1 VPNDDGAAA
10 PLGGDPGPPRS
21 AEPTLAGLAG
31 EVSWTY
37 VAAGASAVT
46 NVALLGFSLR
56 RLSVAEFGTYAVLS
70 TFALLLNA
78 FDFALST
85 TAVRAAATAATT
97 RDHDERSSSL
107 ETIRAVH
114 ACNVGLAVGV
124 LASTIAG
131 CTIAALA
138 HAPRLAVLIGLLGLA
153 TSLGTG
159 TAVLLGVATGA
170 RRFRQLALATIAGL
184 MVSTLVTVLL
194 IGRFGVAILG
204 AAELGRVVAS
214 RGVIGRWVRPLGRL
228 ALPSRPSLGSLRAIA
243 RPVWSLL
250 AISVSGLAISST
262 DVLLLGAMSG
272 SAAAGAYRI
281 GSLLPAQA
289 TGLLFRGY
297 DAAFPLLAGERDP
310 ALQTQVTRLLTRLFS
325 VAAAAGLGAVA
336 LHADLVV
343 RALSG
348 TSEALSRRALIAFCI
363 VWSVNVV
370 IHGPALHLL
379 SRGGQALLARV
390 VLAELAVNVL
400 LTITLV
406 IVLGPIGAAVASLV
420 AVTASNLV
428 VAPAVM
434 RRALGAEVGRTV
446 WYTGLAAL
454 LAGAGS
460 AAAGRL
466 AGAMLAGPAASVV
479 VTLVV
484 TGACAAAAMALL
496 STRDERRLLAG
507 SLQRR
512 HARPPPRSETC

>member
-1 VPNDDGAAA
+1 MPKDDGAAA
-10 PLGGDPGPPRS
+10 PSGGGPGPPRS
-21 AEPTLAGLAG
+21 VEPALAGLAG

-37 VAAGASAVT
+37 LAAGVSAVT

-56 RLSVAEFGTYAVLS
+56 RLSVAEFGIYAVVS
-70 TFALLLNA
+70 TFALILNVI
-78 FDFALST
+78 DFALST
-85 TAVRAAATAATT
+85 TAVRAAATAATA
-97 RDHDERSSSL
+97 RDRYERRSSL

-114 ACNVGLAVGV
+114 ACNVGLTVGV
-124 LASTIAG
+124 VASTIAG

-204 AAELGRVVAS
+204 AAELGRVIAS
-214 RGVIGRWVRPLGRL
+214 RGVIALWVRPLGRL
-228 ALPSRPSLGSLRAIA
+228 ALPSRPSLGGLRAIA

-250 AISVSGLAISST
+250 AISASGLAISSI

-272 SAAAGAYRI
+272 SAAVGAYRV

-289 TGLLFRGY
+289 AGLLFRGY

-325 VAAAAGLGAVA
+325 TAAAAGLGAVA

-363 VWSVNVV
+363 VWSINVV
-370 IHGPALHLL
+370 IHGPVLHLV

-390 VLAELAVNVL
+390 VLAELALNVL

-406 IVLGPIGAAVASLV
+406 IVIGPIGAAVASLV
-420 AVTASNLV
+420 AVTVSNLAL
-428 VAPAVM
+428 APAVM
-434 RRALGAEVGRTV
+434 RGFLGAEVGRTV
-446 WYTGLAAL
+446 WLT
-454 LAGAGS
+454 GS
-460 AAAGRL
+460 AGLVVGGLSAVAGRL
-466 AGAMLAGPAASVV
+466 TAAPVSNPVERGSVA
-479 VTLVV
+479 LVV
-484 TGACAAAAMALL
+484 TGVCAIAAMALL
-496 STRDERRLLAG
+496 STKVERRLLIG
-507 SLQRR
+507 SMQRR
-512 HARPPPRSETC
+512 LEAPTALPEKP